1 MSLVVIIEI
10 RYCFIISVTAVE
22 KRVTLNAKL
31 ILLNSFSFLGYY
43 SLQSLEGLDGY
54 ITLELGELFRHF
66 LDGRAFLQ
74 ISLNVCKIVSKL
86 INLAKIAAHSGM
98 ISYKTF

>member
-22 KRVTLNAKL
+22 KRVTLYAKL
-31 ILLNSFSFLGYY
+31 ILLNSFSFLGHY

-54 ITLELGELFRHF
+54 ITLELGELFRHI
-66 LDGRAFLQ
+66 LNGRAFLQ

-86 INLAKIAAHSGM
+86 INLAKITAHSSM